1 MESQSKIICP
11 QIIKRFLEF
20 NETFNHNYSFINTLI
35 RRETIDGLI
44 DSIKQNSNNLSSLS
58 FIKQDYLFDDIE
70 THELIKYHITLSY
83 NNEISSKKSPSTL
96 TLKTPIEVDME
107 TGKTLTFRPSNT
119 PNKYFLSVN
128 LKHNR
133 ELYEIYRTN
142 DLHISIG
149 HVYSEKILEK
159 LNDDLRKMDHSSD
172 IAKHIS
178 DINSDIMTYFASKE
192 MKVEVHIY

>member
-1 MESQSKIICP
+1 MENQSKIICP
-11 QIIKRFLEF
+11 QIIERFLEF

-107 TGKTLTFRPSNT
+107 PGKTLTFRPSNT
-119 PNKYFLSVN
+119 PNKYSLSVN

-133 ELYEIYRTN
+133 ELHEI
-142 DLHISIG
+142 
-149 HVYSEKILEK
+149 
-159 LNDDLRKMDHSSD
+159 
-172 IAKHIS
+172 
-178 DINSDIMTYFASKE
+178 
-192 MKVEVHIY
+192 